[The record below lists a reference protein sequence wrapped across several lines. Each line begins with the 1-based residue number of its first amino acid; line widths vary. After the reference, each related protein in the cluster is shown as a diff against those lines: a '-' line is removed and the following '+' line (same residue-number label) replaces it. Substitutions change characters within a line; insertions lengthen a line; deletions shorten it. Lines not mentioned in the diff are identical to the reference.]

1 VRTAVPPGRLSHD
14 KEVRLK
20 ARIYR
25 VCFAV
30 AAIAAL
36 VEALGAGRKF

>member
-1 VRTAVPPGRLSHD
+1 L
-14 KEVRLK
+14 LK

-25 VCFAV
+25 IGFAV
-30 AAIAAL
+30 AVIAAL

>member
-1 VRTAVPPGRLSHD
+1 MTRRSV
-14 KEVRLK
+14 LK

-25 VCFAV
+25 IGFAV
-30 AAIAAL
+30 AAMAAL

>member
-1 VRTAVPPGRLSHD
+1 M
-14 KEVRLK
+14 K
-20 ARIYR
+20 ARVYR
-25 VCFAV
+25 LCFAV

>member
-1 VRTAVPPGRLSHD
+1 MTRRSV
-14 KEVRLK
+14 LK

-25 VCFAV
+25 IGVVV

>member
-1 VRTAVPPGRLSHD
+1 M
-14 KEVRLK
+14 K

-25 VCFAV
+25 LCFAV

-36 VEALGAGRKF
+36 VESLGAGYKWY

>member
-1 VRTAVPPGRLSHD
+1 M
-14 KEVRLK
+14 K

-25 VCFAV
+25 LCLTI

-36 VEALGAGRKF
+36 VEAIGAGRKFG

>member
-1 VRTAVPPGRLSHD
+1 V
-14 KEVRLK
+14 LK

-25 VCFAV
+25 IGFAV

-36 VEALGAGRKF
+36 VEALGAGRKFG